1 MLFKESQLF
10 LINWKDIFKNHE
22 CLFPTVPK
30 STKLQK
36 AVSSS
41 KNAIQRAERSNSMSF
56 FKCVSFNYNFLYTLD
71 LLVMPKETNTYHI
84 SWTYFSNAIANKR
97 HKSLQAQLTIDSFFY
112 ESIIFSSRS
121 LWNWLPDAVINATSS
136 DLFTKKLN
144 AHIFNV
150 SFSWKCKAHLMFAHA
165 MFTTL

>member
-1 MLFKESQLF
+1 MSVSSPQF
-10 LINWKDIFKNHE
+10 
-22 CLFPTVPK
+22 
-30 STKLQK
+30 QK
-36 AVSSS
+36 AQSYKKQFLLLKTQS
-41 KNAIQRAERSNSMSF
+41 KELRGRILCVF

-71 LLVMPKETNTYHI
+71 LLVMPKETSTYHI
-84 SWTYFSNAIANKR
+84 SWTYFSNAMANKR

-150 SFSWKCKAHLMFAHA
+150 SFS
-165 MFTTL
+165 